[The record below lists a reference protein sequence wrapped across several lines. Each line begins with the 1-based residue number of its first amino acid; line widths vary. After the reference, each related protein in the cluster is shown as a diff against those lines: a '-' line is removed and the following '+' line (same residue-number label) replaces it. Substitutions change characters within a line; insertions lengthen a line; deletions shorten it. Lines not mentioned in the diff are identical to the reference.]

1 MPVKQFCGSPEHV
14 ISRRG
19 FLKTVGA
26 AAGAAA
32 FADMTG
38 IQALGSPSLAGELA
52 HNGKRCILLW
62 LAGGASQMETW
73 DPKPGVPT
81 GGPFLAIHTSTP
93 GSRISQLMPRIAAP
107 LKRNAHL

>member
-1 MPVKQFCGSPEHV
+1 MPAKRFCGSPEHV

-38 IQALGSPSLAGELA
+38 IQALGSPSVAGELA
-52 HNGKRCILLW
+52 HSGKRCILLW

-81 GGPFLAIHTSTP
+81 GGPRLSCRTSAP
-93 GSRISQLMPRIAAP
+93 GLRTSRLRAKKAARRKAP
-107 LKRNAHL
+107 PP